1 MRSRLHPIPWALALA
16 GMLALSYRLSDGSV
30 LGVARDL
37 FFLAWHPVPFL
48 LLIAPFPVFI
58 LLCLGFRAS
67 RGVTLGL
74 SLAALGLTVPV
85 VVLAWLTRDAMGL
98 KDDNIGMGLIPLV
111 LFVQWPLVAA
121 VGFCW
126 FATRP

>member
-58 LLCLGFRAS
+58 LLCLGFRA
-67 RGVTLGL
+67 
-74 SLAALGLTVPV
+74 GLTVPV